1 MSSVPEHSPEVDL
14 PHVRVEAEAALLE
27 GLRAE
32 RALDVVL
39 LSTLLHVPLGVEQWH
54 LLLAPRA
61 LHHGVVLVT
70 LLPLKQ
76 TDSPV
81 MVTFESK
88 FEQVAP
94 TQPKLNGVPKSN
106 IQLTDKWWIRIPS
119 HVRDQLRGEA
129 GLELAALALEL
140 APEVLR
146 LHVDVQR
153 VDVHEADAAQ
163 LAHRQR
169 RLPARLGRSL
179 VPPAVLVAAPPLS
192 ACMYVESSNAKPF
205 IL

>member
-1 MSSVPEHSPEVDL
+1 M
-14 PHVRVEAEAALLE
+14 
-27 GLRAE
+27 
-32 RALDVVL
+32 
-39 LSTLLHVPLGVEQWH
+39 
-54 LLLAPRA
+54 
-61 LHHGVVLVT
+61 
-70 LLPLKQ
+70 
-76 TDSPV
+76 TD
-81 MVTFESK
+81 
-88 FEQVAP
+88 
-94 TQPKLNGVPKSN
+94 N
-106 IQLTDKWWIRIPS
+106 WWIRIPS

-169 RLPARLGRSL
+169 RLPARLGRGL

-192 ACMYVESSNAKPF
+192 ACSTWRVQMSNRTFFRRVDLASD
-205 IL
+205 